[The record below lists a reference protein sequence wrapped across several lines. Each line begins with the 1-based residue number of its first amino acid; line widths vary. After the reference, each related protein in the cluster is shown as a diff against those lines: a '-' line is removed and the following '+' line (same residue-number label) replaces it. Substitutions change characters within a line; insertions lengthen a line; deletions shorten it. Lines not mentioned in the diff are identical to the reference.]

1 MEQYLIERGTLAK
14 IVDMLISQKYPGE
27 TPVNINTIREDG
39 IHSLD
44 NVISDK
50 IFGSL
55 NTEQMK
61 EINKI
66 FDDQEEDPT
75 VFRDFFKKAGV
86 NLDQKI
92 NEAVQEFSADFL
104 GGENG
109 R

>member
-1 MEQYLIERGTLAK
+1 MEQYLVERDILAK
-14 IVDMLISQKYPGE
+14 VVDTLISQKYPGE
-27 TPVNINTIREDG
+27 TPENINTIREDG
-39 IHSLD
+39 IHRLD

-55 NTEQMK
+55 NTEQLK

-66 FDDQEEDPT
+66 FDDQEEDPD
-75 VFRDFFKKAGV
+75 VFKDFFKKAGV
-86 NLDQKI
+86 NLEQKI